1 MTELQPQLVESPSA
15 KPAGS
20 LFSVP
25 PAGGTRI
32 VASTVAA
39 TWVAALPPMLLGAM
53 AVLLQRDLAF
63 GQAELGIAIAAA
75 FATGGLLAVP
85 IGRLADR
92 VGPQVTIRLGLAFA
106 GVALLG
112 IAAATDGWVRLVAW
126 MAFAGAG
133 VTTCAVGTNVLITRA
148 VPAGGR
154 GMAFG
159 IKQGA
164 VPLASMGAGL
174 ALPLI
179 GITLGWQAAFLGA
192 AILVPLIAVLVPNAR
207 ASVKRG
213 ADDNAADVPLGSLV
227 LLATGVAFASAGGN
241 VTPAFLVPS
250 IVDRGIDPG
259 IAGIVLAS
267 GSLVGVGARVGAGWL
282 GDHLGR
288 NSLMAVSTML
298 GMGAIGYLGLAI
310 VNEPVLIAVSAALA
324 FGGGW
329 GWSGLMLLAVSQL
342 APSQPGRAMGIVQ
355 VGPMSGA
362 VAGPLIFG
370 VVAEHL
376 GFPQAWGI
384 VVLLA
389 IVGGL
394 ITLAT
399 SSRVRRH
406 QDAAATGGAAP

>member
-15 KPAGS
+15 RPAGS
-20 LFSVP
+20 LFSAP
-25 PAGGTRI
+25 PARSAGI
-32 VASTVAA
+32 VASPVAA

-92 VGPQVTIRLGLAFA
+92 VGPQATIRLGLAFA

-154 GMAFG
+154 GKAFG

-192 AILVPLIAVLVPNAR
+192 AILVPLSALFVPRAGAR
-207 ASVKRG
+207 VGRG
-213 ADDNAADVPLGSLV
+213 ADDGAADVPIGSLI
-227 LLATGVAFASAGGN
+227 LLAIGVAFASAGGN
-241 VTPAFLVPS
+241 VTPAFLVAS
-250 IVDRGIDPG
+250 IVDRGIDPAT
-259 IAGIVLAS
+259 AGIVLAV

-288 NSLMAVSTML
+288 NSLMAVATML
-298 GMGAIGYLGLAI
+298 GMGAIGYLGLAM
-310 VNEPVLIAVSAALA
+310 VSEPVPIAVSAALA

-362 VAGPLIFG
+362 VAGPLLFG
-370 VVAEHL
+370 FVAEQL
-376 GFPQAWGI
+376 GFTQAWGL
-384 VVLLA
+384 VALLA
-389 IVGGL
+389 IMGGGIIL
-394 ITLAT
+394 VTR
-399 SSRVRRH
+399 SRVRRQ
-406 QDAAATGGAAP
+406 QDAAAAGAAR